1 MKNTI
6 PLSSHITTADL
17 IGVIVWYIFYVP
29 LVMVPPE
36 RLQRPFLASS
46 ACFACTLIGLLA
58 WSVSTAGGAGPLFHA
73 PNTAPSTSYSMMLGI
88 TSILGSWGSGTIGQS
103 DWTRYANRRYA
114 PTFSQLIAA
123 PVTITLTALF
133 GVIITSASSK
143 ILGELYWSPIVLL
156 GEVQRFYG
164 SSPGGECTEDLRS
177 APPSSS

>member
-1 MKNTI
+1 
-6 PLSSHITTADL
+6 
-17 IGVIVWYIFYVP
+17 
-29 LVMVPPE
+29 
-36 RLQRPFLASS
+36 
-46 ACFACTLIGLLA
+46 
-58 WSVSTAGGAGPLFHA
+58 
-73 PNTAPSTSYSMMLGI
+73 MMLGI

-164 SSPGGECTEDLRS
+164 SSPGGECTERLAVR
-177 APPSSS
+177 ASSSS